1 MSEQNPEK
9 IMRSINKLI
18 ILNKVV
24 DERKFLKPNL
34 NDRQHFFNNLIKK
47 EQFKIM

>member
-1 MSEQNPEK
+1 MSEPKPEK
-9 IMRSINKLI
+9 LMRSINKLKI
-18 ILNKVV
+18 INKVV

-47 EQFKIM
+47 EQFKIV